1 MKQGNRAYSFM
12 AKYCESEVVLK
23 MKIFDLHC
31 DTLFKFY
38 ENSDYSLIDN
48 DGHITDYGL
57 LNGGYLAQ
65 CFAIYQPT
73 DIVGDNGFEFFKK
86 QCDAFKNMVKSSSS
100 LEFAKT
106 KADIEKNQNYG
117 KVSAVLTVENA
128 DFLQGDLSRIET
140 IKQNGVRMLGLVH
153 NGENCLGFP
162 HSADEKLNSLPLKGF
177 GCEVVDALNFT
188 DITVD
193 VSHLN
198 EGGFW
203 NVAKLSKKPFV
214 ATHSGCK
221 AVFDHSRNLTDEQI
235 KTVAQS
241 GGVVGCVFYSHF
253 LNGTNNTE
261 VDDIIRHLEHLIK
274 VGGEDVAA
282 YGSDFDGMDSKL
294 SFKNSKGMPILA
306 EAIIKKFGFTTAEKI
321 CFKNASRMM

>member
-1 MKQGNRAYSFM
+1 
-12 AKYCESEVVLK
+12 

-38 ENSDYSLIDN
+38 ENLHYSLTAN
-48 DGHITDYGL
+48 DGHITDCGL

-73 DIVGDNGFEFFKK
+73 DIIGNNGFSFFKR
-86 QCDAFKNMVKSSSS
+86 QCDVFEQMVNASDILKI
-100 LEFAKT
+100 AKT
-106 KADIEKNQNYG
+106 KSDIEENAKDG
-117 KVSAVLTVENA
+117 KVSAVLTVENS
-128 DFLQGDLSRIET
+128 DFLQGDISRIDTLKET
-140 IKQNGVRMLGLVH
+140 QVRIMGLTH

-162 HSADEKLNSLPLKGF
+162 HSADNLLNALPLKAF
-177 GCEVVDALNFT
+177 GLEVVDALNFT

-203 NVAKLSKKPFV
+203 DVARLSKKPFV
-214 ATHSGCK
+214 ATHSGCR
-221 AVFDHSRNLTDEQI
+221 AVFDHSRNLTDDQI
-235 KTVAQS
+235 KAVAES

-253 LNGTNNTE
+253 LNGTNCATTE
-261 VDDIIRHLEHLIK
+261 DIIRHLEHLIK

-282 YGSDFDGMDSKL
+282 LGSDFDGMDCEL
-294 SFKNSKGMPILA
+294 EFKNAQGMPALA
-306 EAIIKKFGFTTAEKI
+306 EAIVDKFGFSVAEKI
-321 CFKNASRMM
+321 CFKNALRII